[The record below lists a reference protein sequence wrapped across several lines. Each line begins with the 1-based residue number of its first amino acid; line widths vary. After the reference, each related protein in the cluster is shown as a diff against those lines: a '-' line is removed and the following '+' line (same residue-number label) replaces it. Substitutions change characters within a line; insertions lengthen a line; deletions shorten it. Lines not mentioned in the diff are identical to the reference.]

1 MGRQL
6 TFDQCDT
13 GRRHGGKR
21 KGAGRKSQRRDG
33 RSCDPKRRRDR
44 FCGRRAMHVTLR
56 VQRGVASLRNGQLIH
71 RIRAG
76 FLAIKQSR
84 KDFAVIHYSIQ
95 SNHIHLIVEANDN
108 EALGRGMK
116 AVGIRIAKAVNKVFE
131 RTGKVLETG
140 YHAQSLRKD
149 RQIHNALRYV
159 LLNTR
164 KHTGG
169 RGLPQIDPFSSMR
182 WYEGFSGP
190 ELPADRDCEP
200 EVSTPCIRALE
211 RTWQYLGRIHPSEI
225 PGQA

>member
-1 MGRQL
+1 MARQL
-6 TFDQCDT
+6 TLDQCDT

-21 KGAGRKSQRRDG
+21 KGAGRKSQRTDG
-33 RSCDPKRRRDR
+33 RSCDPKRKRGR
-44 FCGRRAMHVTLR
+44 FRGRRALHVTLR
-56 VQRGVASLRNGQLIH
+56 AERGVASLRDGRLIQLI
-71 RIRAG
+71 RNG

-95 SNHIHLIVEANDN
+95 SNHIHLIVEADDN

-116 AVGIRIAKAVNKVFE
+116 AVGIRIAKAVNKVFQ

-140 YHAQSLRKD
+140 YHAQTLRKD

-164 KHTGG
+164 KHTRG
-169 RGLPQIDPFSSMR
+169 RGRPQIDPFSSMR
-182 WYEGFSGP
+182 WFEGFSGP
-190 ELPADRDCEP
+190 ELPADRDGEP
-200 EVSTPCIRALE
+200 EVSTPFIRALE
-211 RTWQYLGRIHPSEI
+211 RSWQYLGRIHPSEI